1 MPYSSALSSLICVKL
16 VYDLNVKS
24 SIANVN
30 VNVLDS
36 PGAKLSLK
44 LQFTSPPFTLPLSD
58 ALTKLIPPG
67 IASLT
72 AYANDSTFPSF
83 VTTISYVTFG
93 LAGLATAS
101 LVLVFSIAK
110 S

>member
-1 MPYSSALSSLICVKL
+1 MICAKFL
-16 VYDLNVKS
+16 YALNVKS
-24 SIANVN
+24 SIAKVN

-36 PGAKLSLK
+36 PGCKLSLK
-44 LQFTSPPFTLPLSD
+44 FQFTSPPVALPLSE
-58 ALTKLIPPG
+58 ALTKLIPLG
-67 IASLT
+67 IASPT
-72 AYANDSTFPSF
+72 AYANDSTSPSF

-93 LAGLATAS
+93 FAGLATAS